1 MRPATQDLTRSVVRI
16 LSPGGAT
23 VGTGFVVH
31 RDGLIATCAHVVQAC
46 GAGPGGTVRLAFY
59 ATGEVWEA
67 TVERDGWRD
76 PGAEDV
82 AILRLQGPLP
92 EEVELLPLGSSRHS
106 RGHDFSSWG
115 YRLADVFPSGL
126 AAEGKIQTRT
136 FYRDQPALQL
146 LSNQIDRGMSGA
158 PLWDVQGRRVVGMIN
173 AFWETTR
180 HQDAWLALAIPTET
194 LRTVCP
200 LLQLSDLCPYR
211 GLEPFTEAD
220 AEFFFGRERAIEH
233 LLERLRQEPRFL
245 AVLGPSGSGKS
256 SLVRAGLIP
265 RLRRGAV
272 PRSDRWAFIIIR
284 PGRNPFGELE
294 AEGLSGAS
302 QGLVEAVQNWQRLHP
317 EAERLALVL
326 DQLEELLVD
335 CPEETR
341 REFVAQLAVLLD
353 SPVPVT
359 VILVMRDDFYSR
371 FVQEVKPLVR
381 WLEGGLANVP
391 LTLEPDELRAMVEE
405 PARAVGLALEEG
417 LDEVIVRE
425 AMEATPQ
432 GAPGTILPLLEFA
445 LTGLWE
451 RREEGY
457 LTHAAYQAIGGVT
470 GGLTQWADGVL
481 FRLDGE
487 QRRLARQVLTDLVHL
502 GDENRNIP
510 DSRRRRTLDDLCR
523 HEGERE
529 AVHQVVRLLADAR
542 LLVTGR
548 DLSTGQGMV
557 ELIHD
562 ALLREWGQLRGWLQ
576 EDRRFLAWR
585 QTLEERIR
593 EWEDRGKDKD
603 LLLRGAALAE
613 AQEWLAL
620 RTVDINKKAQEF
632 IRLSVERAGAEQRAR
647 EQLRRRITLGLA
659 TGLAIALVLA
669 ILAAW
674 QWRRAEEQRNIALAR
689 QLAATG
695 QLNFSRTATGPLIYT
710 ALGIKSLQIMPSVEA
725 DQLVRRGLD
734 LLPRP
739 IAQMS
744 HGDGLNAVAVSPNG
758 RLLVSGSCD
767 QTARIWDVNTGQ
779 ETLRILHNGPVLAVA
794 FNFDSSLMISGS
806 ADKIAYIW
814 EITTKQEV
822 ARLEHDG
829 AVTAAEFSLNGR
841 WVVTGSED
849 GTVRVWEINKESS
862 AKSPNF
868 TNPMPG
874 VEVAGGPE
882 VAIAAPKSP

>member
-1 MRPATQDLTRSVVRI
+1 
-16 LSPGGAT
+16 
-23 VGTGFVVH
+23 
-31 RDGLIATCAHVVQAC
+31 
-46 GAGPGGTVRLAFY
+46 
-59 ATGEVWEA
+59 
-67 TVERDGWRD
+67 
-76 PGAEDV
+76 
-82 AILRLQGPLP
+82 
-92 EEVELLPLGSSRHS
+92 
-106 RGHDFSSWG
+106 
-115 YRLADVFPSGL
+115 
-126 AAEGKIQTRT
+126 
-136 FYRDQPALQL
+136 LQL

-220 AEFFFGRERAIEH
+220 AEFFFGRERAVER

-326 DQLEELLVD
+326 DQFEELLVD

-341 REFVAQLAVLLD
+341 REFVAQLAALLD
-353 SPVPVT
+353 SSLPVT
-359 VILVMRDDFYSR
+359 AILVMRDDFYSR

-417 LDEVIVRE
+417 LAEVIVRE

-487 QRRLARQVLTDLVHL
+487 QRRLARRVLTDLVHL
-502 GDENRNIP
+502 GDESRNIP

-548 DLSTGQGMV
+548 DLSTGQENG
-557 ELIHD
+557 
-562 ALLREWGQLRGWLQ
+562 
-576 EDRRFLAWR
+576 
-585 QTLEERIR
+585 
-593 EWEDRGKDKD
+593 
-603 LLLRGAALAE
+603 GADPRCAA
-613 AQEWLAL
+613 
-620 RTVDINKKAQEF
+620 
-632 IRLSVERAGAEQRAR
+632 AGV
-647 EQLRRRITLGLA
+647 G
-659 TGLAIALVLA
+659 AIA
-669 ILAAW
+669 
-674 QWRRAEEQRNIALAR
+674 
-689 QLAATG
+689 
-695 QLNFSRTATGPLIYT
+695 
-710 ALGIKSLQIMPSVEA
+710 
-725 DQLVRRGLD
+725 
-734 LLPRP
+734 
-739 IAQMS
+739 
-744 HGDGLNAVAVSPNG
+744 
-758 RLLVSGSCD
+758 RL
-767 QTARIWDVNTGQ
+767 
-779 ETLRILHNGPVLAVA
+779 
-794 FNFDSSLMISGS
+794 
-806 ADKIAYIW
+806 
-814 EITTKQEV
+814 
-822 ARLEHDG
+822 
-829 AVTAAEFSLNGR
+829 
-841 WVVTGSED
+841 
-849 GTVRVWEINKESS
+849 
-862 AKSPNF
+862 
-868 TNPMPG
+868 
-874 VEVAGGPE
+874 VAGGPPLSCL
-882 VAIAAPKSP
+882 AADTGGADKGMGG